1 MAKESTATASSTE
14 IAVRSSSDLAS
25 LNEFDAILSGQIDA
39 PPPEIVDDPAEI
51 SRQIIMQLLAAQSD
65 EELQNFGNATGWRE
79 LEGVPILLKG
89 FRWRPSSFD
98 EGGPLY
104 VIVNGFRTDT
114 GEAVVLTTGSANVL
128 AQLSNMAR
136 RGTLVDS
143 VWVLAKAEKET
154 SRGYR
159 PLHLEKVRDAS
170 EAATAAA

>member
-1 MAKESTATASSTE
+1 MPKESTATAGRE
-14 IAVRSSSDLAS
+14 IAVRSSSDIAALD
-25 LNEFDAILSGQIDA
+25 EFDAILTGQIDA
-39 PPPEIVDDPAEI
+39 PPTEVIDDPAEI
-51 SRQIIMQLLAAQSD
+51 SRQIIMQLLGATTD

-104 VIVNGFRTDT
+104 VIVNGFRADT

-143 VWVLAKAEKET
+143 VWALERAKKDTAA
-154 SRGYR
+154 GYR
-159 PLHLEKVRDAS
+159 PLHLEKVRGQADQ
-170 EAATAAA
+170 AA